1 METKPKEEVEE
12 EGGENIVEI
21 KNVKTEINDDCA
33 AKEPSD
39 KDSYL
44 NRDEYTSEHF
54 KLEIKNLPKNFGFGV
69 SQNISRNIE
78 ICSCFLY

>member
-1 METKPKEEVEE
+1 METKPKEE
-12 EGGENIVEI
+12 GEANAVDI
-21 KNVKTEINDDCA
+21 KNVKTENNDDA
-33 AKEPSD
+33 AKEVCD

-69 SQNISRNIE
+69 S
-78 ICSCFLY
+78 